1 MRAGTWPP
9 GGGFRFRRLAALT
22 SLGRWIPGLALTW
35 LLAGM
40 PGRIEAQL
48 RPLPPVDWTLFDG
61 TRLATGH
68 LGMGVLLDQRAS
80 LAGTEGRLLELGD
93 FLLGLR
99 DGRMALEVGGT
110 MLRVLDNQT
119 AFSAPFG
126 GAREGTQATRRD
138 AGDFRVSTLVLLTP
152 RGADAAA
159 MLRFGTRLP
168 TTDNEVGLDRDRTD
182 FFALLAGRLRRGRLW
197 VGAEGGLGI
206 NGTHDERLEQSDV
219 LMYGF
224 STGYRAGWIAP
235 RVSLVGHMDGM
246 RGRTIR
252 GNEELAEVR
261 AGARIGGALWGEIE
275 GVYGLQPF
283 SPRTGLYLRIGTT
296 R

>member
-1 MRAGTWPP
+1 M
-9 GGGFRFRRLAALT
+9 T
-22 SLGRWIPGLALTW
+22 SLMRRMPGLVLAGI
-35 LLAGM
+35 LAGM
-40 PGRIEAQL
+40 PVPSEAQL

-61 TRLATGH
+61 TRVATGH
-68 LGMGVLLDQRAS
+68 VGMGMLLNQRAS
-80 LAGTEGRLLELGD
+80 LAGTEGRLLEVGD
-93 FLLGLR
+93 FLLGVR
-99 DGRMALEVGGT
+99 EGRVAVEVGGT
-110 MLRVLDNQT
+110 MVRVLDEQT
-119 AFSAPFG
+119 AFAEPFG
-126 GAREGTQATRRD
+126 GARPGTQAPRRD

-152 RGADAAA
+152 RDADAAA

-197 VGAEGGLGI
+197 VRTEAGVGI

-224 STGYRAGWIAP
+224 STGYRGGWIAP

-261 AGARIGGALWGEIE
+261 AGVRIGRTFWGEIE

-283 SPRTGLYLRIGTT
+283 SPRTGVYLRIGTS

>member
-1 MRAGTWPP
+1 M
-9 GGGFRFRRLAALT
+9 T
-22 SLGRWIPGLALTW
+22 SLVRRVPALALAW
-35 LLAGM
+35 LLGAV
-40 PGRIEAQL
+40 PAAAEAQL
-48 RPLPPVDWTLFDG
+48 RPLPPVDWSLFDG
-61 TRLATGH
+61 AQSATGH
-68 LGMGVLLDQRAS
+68 LGMGVMFDQRAS
-80 LAGTEGRLLELGD
+80 LAGTEGRLLEVGD

-99 DGRMALEVGGT
+99 DGKVAIEVGGT
-110 MLRVLDNQT
+110 MLRLLDHQT
-119 AFSAPFG
+119 AFAEPFG

-197 VGAEGGLGI
+197 VGAEAGVGI
-206 NGTHDERLEQSDV
+206 NGTHDQRLEQSDV

-224 STGYRAGWIAP
+224 STGYRGRWITP

-261 AGARIGGALWGEIE
+261 VGARIGGSVWGEIE
-275 GVYGLQPF
+275 GVHGLQPF
-283 SPRTGLYLRIGTT
+283 SPRTGLYLRIGAS

>member
-1 MRAGTWPP
+1 MTRLPWQAAMALLA
-9 GGGFRFRRLAALT
+9 RRM
-22 SLGRWIPGLALTW
+22 PGLALAC
-35 LLAGM
+35 LLAGT
-40 PGRIEAQL
+40 PARIEGQL
-48 RPLPPVDWTLFDG
+48 RPLPPIDWTLFDG
-61 TRLATGH
+61 PHVATGH
-68 LGMGVLLDQRAS
+68 LGLGVLLDQRAS
-80 LAGTEGRLLELGD
+80 LAGTEGRLLEVGD
-93 FLLGLR
+93 FLLGIR
-99 DGRMALEVGGT
+99 DGRVAVEVGGT
-110 MLRVLDNQT
+110 MLRVLDDQT
-119 AFSAPFG
+119 AFAEPFG

-152 RGADAAA
+152 PGGDAAA

-182 FFALLAGRLRRGRLW
+182 FYALLAGRLRRARLW
-197 VGAEGGLGI
+197 LGAEAGVGI

-219 LMYGF
+219 LIYGF
-224 STGYRAGWIAP
+224 STGYHGDLIAP
-235 RVSLVGHMDGM
+235 RISLVGHMDGM

-261 AGARIGGALWGEIE
+261 AGARIGRAVWGEIE